1 MPGPRGAA
9 RGLAPAM
16 RQAGASGLLALL
28 LLALLGPG
36 GGAEGGPAGER
47 GTGGG
52 GALARERFKVVF
64 APVICKRT
72 CLKGQCRD
80 SCQQGSN
87 MTLIGENGHSTDT
100 LTGSGFRVGE
110 GQGGSGWGHREGQA
124 TAPGRKPSGALGIR
138 DGELGCSDRG
148 SGARALERLQSL
160 EDRVR
165 SCMEA
170 WAFKYWIR
178 VEA

>member
-9 RGLAPAM
+9 GGLAPEM
-16 RQAGASGLLALL
+16 RGAGAGAAGLLALL
-28 LLALLGPG
+28 LLLLGPG

-47 GTGGG
+47 GAGGG

-110 GQGGSGWGHREGQA
+110 GQGSRAG
-124 TAPGRKPSGALGIR
+124 GAGK
-138 DGELGCSDRG
+138 
-148 SGARALERLQSL
+148 ARTRTNAGYMAE
-160 EDRVR
+160 
-165 SCMEA
+165 
-170 WAFKYWIR
+170 
-178 VEA
+178 

>member
-1 MPGPRGAA
+1 MRGA
-9 RGLAPAM
+9 
-16 RQAGASGLLALL
+16 GAAGLLALL
-28 LLALLGPG
+28 LLLGPG

-47 GTGGG
+47 GAGGG

-110 GQGGSGWGHREGQA
+110 GQGARAGGAGRPAPPQMREPGRSKVYDTGGPGVQKAELWGPG
-124 TAPGRKPSGALGIR
+124 APGTTRGLG
-138 DGELGCSDRG
+138 GWSP
-148 SGARALERLQSL
+148 GARVRGAAWTRTSPLGVSL
-160 EDRVR
+160 E
-165 SCMEA
+165 A
-170 WAFKYWIR
+170 
-178 VEA
+178 

>member
-1 MPGPRGAA
+1 MRGA
-9 RGLAPAM
+9 G
-16 RQAGASGLLALL
+16 AGAAGLLALL
-28 LLALLGPG
+28 LLLGPG

-47 GTGGG
+47 GAGGG

-110 GQGGSGWGHREGQA
+110 GRGYGWGAWGRRYLGECGIHGRVGHM
-124 TAPGRKPSGALGIR
+124 TLGPGVRRAELWRPGASGPSGGLGGWSR
-138 DGELGCSDRG
+138 GAQSQRAAGTLDCTDLGRG
-148 SGARALERLQSL
+148 
-160 EDRVR
+160 
-165 SCMEA
+165 
-170 WAFKYWIR
+170 
-178 VEA
+178 

>member
-1 MPGPRGAA
+1 MRGA
-9 RGLAPAM
+9 
-16 RQAGASGLLALL
+16 GAVGLLALL
-28 LLALLGPG
+28 LLLLLLGPG

-47 GTGGG
+47 GAGGG

-72 CLKGQCRD
+72 CLKGQCQD

-110 GQGGSGWGHREGQA
+110 GQGARVG
-124 TAPGRKPSGALGIR
+124 GAGKAGTR
-138 DGELGCSDRG
+138 TNAGYM
-148 SGARALERLQSL
+148 A
-160 EDRVR
+160 
-165 SCMEA
+165 
-170 WAFKYWIR
+170 K
-178 VEA
+178 

>member
-1 MPGPRGAA
+1 MRGA
-9 RGLAPAM
+9 
-16 RQAGASGLLALL
+16 GAAGLLALL
-28 LLALLGPG
+28 LLLLLLGPG

-47 GTGGG
+47 GAGGG

-80 SCQQGSN
+80 SCQKGSN

-110 GQGGSGWGHREGQA
+110 GRGRGRGARGRP
-124 TAPGRKPSGALGIR
+124 APGAHVGDMAAEAL
-138 DGELGCSDRG
+138 
-148 SGARALERLQSL
+148 
-160 EDRVR
+160 
-165 SCMEA
+165 
-170 WAFKYWIR
+170 
-178 VEA
+178 

>member
-9 RGLAPAM
+9 GGLAPEM
-16 RQAGASGLLALL
+16 RGAGAEGLLALL
-28 LLALLGPG
+28 LLLLLLPLLGPG
-36 GGAEGGPAGER
+36 GGAEGGPTGER
-47 GTGGG
+47 GAGGG

-110 GQGGSGWGHREGQA
+110 G
-124 TAPGRKPSGALGIR
+124 P
-138 DGELGCSDRG
+138 
-148 SGARALERLQSL
+148 GARAGERGRP
-160 EDRVR
+160 DKCGVHGRVGR
-165 SCMEA
+165 AALWGPGPQGHQGTWEA
-170 WAFKYWIR
+170 GVLGAEFR
-178 VEA
+178 GLHGCQDFTALP

>member
-16 RQAGASGLLALL
+16 RGAGAAGLLALL
-28 LLALLGPG
+28 LLLLPLLGPG

-47 GTGGG
+47 GAGGG

-110 GQGGSGWGHREGQA
+110 GRGLGLGEAGKDRHQDQPGYIVGS
-124 TAPGRKPSGALGIR
+124 
-138 DGELGCSDRG
+138 
-148 SGARALERLQSL
+148 
-160 EDRVR
+160 
-165 SCMEA
+165 
-170 WAFKYWIR
+170 WA
-178 VEA
+178 

>member
-9 RGLAPAM
+9 SGLAPEM
-16 RQAGASGLLALL
+16 RGAGAAGLLALL
-28 LLALLGPG
+28 LPLLLLLLLGPG

-47 GTGGG
+47 GAGGG

-64 APVICKRT
+64 APLICKRT

-100 LTGSGFRVGE
+100 LTGSGFR
-110 GQGGSGWGHREGQA
+110 WC
-124 TAPGRKPSGALGIR
+124 AL
-138 DGELGCSDRG
+138 CP
-148 SGARALERLQSL
+148 A
-160 EDRVR
+160 
-165 SCMEA
+165 
-170 WAFKYWIR
+170 
-178 VEA
+178 

>member
-1 MPGPRGAA
+1 MRGA
-9 RGLAPAM
+9 
-16 RQAGASGLLALL
+16 GAAGLLALL
-28 LLALLGPG
+28 LPLLLLLGPRR
-36 GGAEGGPAGER
+36 GAEGGPAGER
-47 GTGGG
+47 GAGGG

-110 GQGGSGWGHREGQA
+110 GQG
-124 TAPGRKPSGALGIR
+124 
-138 DGELGCSDRG
+138 
-148 SGARALERLQSL
+148 ARAGGEGKAGTRTDAGDMA
-160 EDRVR
+160 E
-165 SCMEA
+165 
-170 WAFKYWIR
+170 
-178 VEA
+178 

>member
-9 RGLAPAM
+9 RGLAPEM

-110 GQGGSGWGHREGQA
+110 GQGALAGDMGKGRQQHQA
-124 TAPGRKPSGALGIR
+124 GNSGALGLR
-138 DGELGCSDRG
+138 DGELGYSDHRSGGQG
-148 SGARALERLQSL
+148 S
-160 EDRVR
+160 
-165 SCMEA
+165 
-170 WAFKYWIR
+170 
-178 VEA
+178 

>member
-9 RGLAPAM
+9 GGLAPEM
-16 RQAGASGLLALL
+16 RGAGAAGLLALL
-28 LLALLGPG
+28 LLLLLGPG

-47 GTGGG
+47 GAGGG

-80 SCQQGSN
+80 SCQKGSN

-110 GQGGSGWGHREGQA
+110 GRGRGRGARGRP
-124 TAPGRKPSGALGIR
+124 APGAHVGDMAAEAL
-138 DGELGCSDRG
+138 
-148 SGARALERLQSL
+148 
-160 EDRVR
+160 
-165 SCMEA
+165 
-170 WAFKYWIR
+170 
-178 VEA
+178 

>member
-1 MPGPRGAA
+1 
-9 RGLAPAM
+9 M
-16 RQAGASGLLALL
+16 RPAGASGLLALL

-36 GGAEGGPAGER
+36 GGAKGGPAGER

-110 GQGGSGWGHREGQA
+110 GR
-124 TAPGRKPSGALGIR
+124 GALAGGIGKGRPGYSTRQEAEWNMGIR
-138 DGELGCSDRG
+138 DGELEYSNWR
-148 SGARALERLQSL
+148 SGNQGA
-160 EDRVR
+160 
-165 SCMEA
+165 
-170 WAFKYWIR
+170 
-178 VEA
+178 

>member
-1 MPGPRGAA
+1 MRGAGA
-9 RGLAPAM
+9 AGL
-16 RQAGASGLLALL
+16 RALL
-28 LLALLGPG
+28 LLLLLLGPG
-36 GGAEGGPAGER
+36 GGAAGGPAGER
-47 GTGGG
+47 GAGGG

-110 GQGGSGWGHREGQA
+110 GQGARARGAAGRPQHKRDPWQSRPHDPGGQGAREQSSGPEPRGHQRAWEA
-124 TAPGRKPSGALGIR
+124 GALWP
-138 DGELGCSDRG
+138 ELGG
-148 SGARALERLQSL
+148 PRAPRIPQLWL
-160 EDRVR
+160 
-165 SCMEA
+165 
-170 WAFKYWIR
+170 R

>member
-9 RGLAPAM
+9 GGLAPEM
-16 RQAGASGLLALL
+16 RGAGAAGLLALL
-28 LLALLGPG
+28 LLLLLGPG

-47 GTGGG
+47 GAGGG

-110 GQGGSGWGHREGQA
+110 GQGARTGRGAGRQA
-124 TAPGRKPSGALGIR
+124 PAKCGRQGGGGYMTLGAGGVESGALSAQGHE
-138 DGELGCSDRG
+138 GLGRLEPWGQSRRG
-148 SGARALERLQSL
+148 CMDQDFIALGYR
-160 EDRVR
+160 
-165 SCMEA
+165 
-170 WAFKYWIR
+170 
-178 VEA
+178 

>member
-1 MPGPRGAA
+1 MRGA
-9 RGLAPAM
+9 G
-16 RQAGASGLLALL
+16 AGAAGLLALL
-28 LLALLGPG
+28 LLLLLLGPG

-47 GTGGG
+47 GAGGG

-110 GQGGSGWGHREGQA
+110 GQGSRAG
-124 TAPGRKPSGALGIR
+124 GAGKAGNR
-138 DGELGCSDRG
+138 TNAGYMAE
-148 SGARALERLQSL
+148 
-160 EDRVR
+160 
-165 SCMEA
+165 
-170 WAFKYWIR
+170 
-178 VEA
+178 

>member
-1 MPGPRGAA
+1 MRGA
-9 RGLAPAM
+9 
-16 RQAGASGLLALL
+16 GAAGLLALL
-28 LLALLGPG
+28 LLLLLLLLLGPG

-47 GTGGG
+47 GAGGG

-110 GQGGSGWGHREGQA
+110 GREHGQGERGRQ
-124 TAPGRKPSGALGIR
+124 APGQMRGTWQRKPRRPR
-138 DGELGCSDRG
+138 DPGGRG
-148 SGARALERLQSL
+148 FREQSL
-160 EDRVR
+160 RAWGPRGFRGLGRLECWGQ
-165 SCMEA
+165 SWEGCMEA
-170 WAFKYWIR
+170 WTSQLWVG